1 MPSSNEVMYQKLV
14 LHDCDDES
22 YMAYIKGGEKGF
34 PKVLYVGP
42 LNSFSLRFA
51 ELG

>member
-1 MPSSNEVMYQKLV
+1 MYQKLV

-22 YMAYIKGGEKGF
+22 YMAYKGF
-34 PKVLYVGP
+34 LIVLNVGP